1 LSQVFNKD
9 FNSKDSI
16 FFKTVGFGA
25 LWNVFQTVFSLT
37 LKNYSGFTTKDVV
50 SILKR
55 IDTFD
60 FNAVLEYGTGNAAE
74 VTAGEDLR
82 TALMIAFRDDDNEAG
97 GSLKS
102 LVHVTRRWQMG
113 G

>member
-1 LSQVFNKD
+1 MQPCRGIIWWLIEDDEGSAGA
-9 FNSKDSI
+9 SASAL
-16 FFKTVGFGA
+16 FKTIGFGA

-60 FNAVLEYGTGNAAE
+60 FNALLEYGTGNAAE
-74 VTAGEDLR
+74 VTAGE
-82 TALMIAFRDDDNEAG
+82 
-97 GSLKS
+97 
-102 LVHVTRRWQMG
+102 
-113 G
+113 